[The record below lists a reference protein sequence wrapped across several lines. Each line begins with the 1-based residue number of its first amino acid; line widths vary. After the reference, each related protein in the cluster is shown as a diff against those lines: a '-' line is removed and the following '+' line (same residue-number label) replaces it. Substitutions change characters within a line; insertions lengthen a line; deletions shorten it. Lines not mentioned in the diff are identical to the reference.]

1 MMIGRRRRRRRRD
14 EGWGL
19 MRRRDDIGSNWLVYK
34 MRGTLDI
41 TCLQNQVVRRN
52 IPNIDVCTILH
63 PWFLYSQTQWVWY
76 AWHRSWA
83 YDSIEKTCDI
93 ARLWPSNGF
102 SGVFGWF
109 ILQAP
114 ILYKSPS
121 KNPPIPDMGAVTWR
135 FSMSLWVSLNVN
147 EIQWISLN
155 INDLMILDDWISM
168 NAHEYQWT
176 LSQSTTCS
184 DFFKT

>member
-1 MMIGRRRRRRRRD
+1 MMMMMMVMIWWWWWWWWWWLMMIGRRRRRRD

-83 YDSIEKTCDI
+83 YNSIEKTCDI

-114 ILYKSPS
+114 ILTKAHQRIPPFQTWGPS
-121 KNPPIPDMGAVTWR
+121 HGD
-135 FSMSLWVSLNVN
+135 SLWVYEYHWMSMRFN
-147 EIQWISLN
+147 EYH
-155 INDLMILDDWISM
+155 WISM
-168 NAHEYQWT
+168 T
-176 LSQSTTCS
+176 
-184 DFFKT
+184 